1 MTRGVLE
8 AISKIQTLWVLVS
21 SMTKK
26 KEYQKA
32 LGIRLGINTFIETHP
47 VTQACA
53 AVTGNFLTN
62 IPQCL
67 ARQLCDEEMM
77 Q

>member
-1 MTRGVLE
+1 
-8 AISKIQTLWVLVS
+8 
-21 SMTKK
+21 MTKK